1 VRERPTFQE
10 RFTEMLDG
18 ADEAISPWLT
28 DPTHIARLRVYRNNV
43 VTAWADTIVKNYPA
57 VERLVG
63 TDFMRGA
70 AIAFARAHPPQ
81 SPLLS
86 LYGDAFPN
94 FLEDFA
100 PAASLPYL
108 PDIARL
114 DRAWTEAF
122 FAANAPPLAATQ
134 ISTFSDEEIGA
145 MAPGLHPSVQIL
157 ESRWNAWEIWK
168 VNRED
173 DEITETELK
182 EAPTASVIWWSPDG
196 IADRALSPGELSF
209 LKAVAEGAT
218 LGNALKGREAE
229 ALAFFS
235 EALAGGMFSSSL
247 NT

>member
-1 VRERPTFQE
+1 MREDSSFQE

-18 ADEAISPWLT
+18 ADEAVSPWLG

-43 VTAWADTIVKNYPA
+43 VTAWADTIVKSYPA

-70 AIAFARAHPPQ
+70 AIAFARAYPPQ
-81 SPLLS
+81 SPVLS
-86 LYGDAFPN
+86 LYGDGFPA
-94 FLEDFA
+94 FLEGFA

-122 FAANAPPLAATQ
+122 FAANAPPLEAQQ
-134 ISTFSDEEIGA
+134 ISILSDEEIGR

-157 ESRWNAWEIWK
+157 ESQWNAWEIWK
-168 VNRED
+168 ANRED
-173 DEITETELK
+173 GEIATIELK

-196 IADRALSPGELSF
+196 IADRALSPSELSF
-209 LKAVAEGAT
+209 LKAVDKGFSF
-218 LGNALKGREAE
+218 GNALEAQQPE
-229 ALAFFS
+229 ALASFS
-235 EALAGGMFSSSL
+235 EALAGGMFSGSL